1 MSAYRLIGAV
11 ALVGLLSGCAGGR
24 ARTDMARLQSQVGLL
39 EERVGQ
45 LERTGMSTAST
56 DAWGGTAASSD
67 AAYTTPAPASSST
80 SQTSTAASTAPSARE
95 IQQALKNAGFY
106 QGPVDGKVG
115 PQTRD
120 AIREFQRVHGLVDD
134 GKVGRR
140 TWTKLSSYLDL
151 SSSGSGSSSISLK

>member
-1 MSAYRLIGAV
+1 MSVIRLIGGLV
-11 ALVGLLSGCAGGR
+11 LVGLLSGCAGGR
-24 ARTDMARLQSQVGLL
+24 ARQEMSRLQSQVGLL

-56 DAWGGTAASSD
+56 DAWGSAATSSD
-67 AAYTTPAPASSST
+67 SAFATPAPASASS
-80 SQTSTAASTAPSARE
+80 SQALAAASAAPSARE

-106 QGPVDGKVG
+106 QGAIDGKVG
-115 PQTRD
+115 SQTRD

-134 GKVGRR
+134 GKVGKR

-151 SSSGSGSSSISLK
+151 SSSGSGSSLSLK